1 MYAFVDRPVECLCNG
16 GRFLLWAMRGWAQAV
31 ERGTCPTMALA
42 RGFTGLGAMAMLPDF
57 HIAMAL
63 LNRDGR
69 DKIAVA
75 PMKCLHIVEDEAIL
89 IGIWRDLSLGDID
102 RARATL
108 KLMVSDDAVMPI
120 SRTMITATAKLLL
133 AGFDLSGLPHAVSGS

>member
-1 MYAFVDRPVECLCNG
+1 
-16 GRFLLWAMRGWAQAV
+16 
-31 ERGTCPTMALA
+31 RGTCPTMASA

-57 HIAMAL
+57 HIAMAS

-75 PMKCLHIVEDEAIL
+75 PMKCSHIVEDEAIS

-108 KLMVSDDAVMPI
+108 KSMVSDDAVMPI
-120 SRTMITATAKLLL
+120 SRTMITATAKSLS